1 MPANN
6 SACVLPTMDIAAHDG
21 NDKLKGLAILAGWA
35 ILFLVGIYAYSP
47 GLKGPFMLDDLGSI
61 AELGYLGGVKDW
73 STFKVFVFGGH
84 SGPTGRPL
92 ALLSFLIDANN
103 WPTDS
108 WPFKRTNLVIHLI
121 NGALLGVLISRILAL
136 LQFDK
141 QNARWITLLSTA
153 CWLLHPFLVSTTL
166 YAVQR
171 MAQLS
176 TLFVLVGL
184 IAYLHGRSLINTSK
198 TKAYWTMSLSVA
210 LFTSLAVI
218 SKENGVLLPLLILV
232 VESTVVASQQP
243 RVLRLNGYWAAVF
256 LVLPSSAV
264 ALYLGT
270 SFFQEDFFEVIPPRE
285 FSIYERLLTQ
295 PRILV
300 DYLRHWFIPELYTTG
315 VFQDHFIKST
325 GLLSPLTTV
334 LSVLFHIAVISVSI
348 LKRRRWPLFAL
359 AALFFYASHLLESTV
374 LNLELYFEHRN
385 YLAAVFLFVP
395 LVALLRK
402 KAGRHVFLA
411 VAAVIMLVFGGFTRY
426 SASIWESFPSIVEA
440 SAHKAPTSARA
451 QAQYATQ
458 LFNAQRY
465 DESLQVIER
474 AIDVNPYD
482 PPLLLV
488 NRLIILCQIGRLAA
502 DEFDQVAKKMSGR
515 PYDARAIKLFTE
527 LTSSV
532 VSGKCPEVSIQAL
545 QTMFTDMLLVPQ
557 NADPESMAF
566 SQIKYFIGLV
576 HVNAGDPSMALA
588 AFEASL
594 RARPGASHAMKM
606 AAHMATGEFFD
617 EALFLSELALA
628 QLDEVPQG
636 VLRTGRVRE
645 ADIRAF
651 QAIVRADMRPPPDVD
666 TSRPES

>member
-1 MPANN
+1 
-6 SACVLPTMDIAAHDG
+6 MDLAAQNG
-21 NDKLKGLAILAGWA
+21 NDRLSGFAVLGGWV
-35 ILFLVGIYAYSP
+35 ILFLVGILAYFP

-61 AELGYLGGVKDW
+61 AELGHLGGVKDW

-84 SGPTGRPL
+84 AGPTGRPL
-92 ALLSFLIDANN
+92 ALLSFLIDANS
-103 WPTDS
+103 WPTDP

-121 NGALLGVLISRILAL
+121 NGALLGILITRILAL

-141 QNARWITLLSTA
+141 QNARWIALLSTA

-176 TLFVLVGL
+176 TLFVLSGL
-184 IAYLHGRSLINTSK
+184 ITYLRGRSLINTSK
-198 TKAYWTMSLSVA
+198 TKAYWTMSLSIA

-218 SKENGVLLPLLILV
+218 SKENGVLLPLLVLV

-243 RVLRLNGYWAAVF
+243 RLLRLNGYWVAVF
-256 LVLPSSAV
+256 LILPSTAV
-264 ALYLGT
+264 ALYLGS
-270 SFFQEDFFEVIPPRE
+270 SFFQDDFFKVVPPRD

-334 LSVLFHIAVISVSI
+334 LSVLLHVAVVSMSI

-374 LNLELYFEHRN
+374 LNLEMYFEHRN

-395 LVALLRK
+395 LVALLQK

-411 VAAVIMLVFGGFTRY
+411 VAVAIVVLLGGFTRY
-426 SASIWESFPSIVEA
+426 SASVWESFPSIVEA
-440 SAHKAPTSARA
+440 SARKAPTSARA

-465 DESLQVIER
+465 DESLKVIER
-474 AIDVNPYD
+474 AIEVNPYD
-482 PPLLLV
+482 PPLLLI
-488 NRLIILCQIGRLAA
+488 NRLIILCQTGDLSA
-502 DEFDQVAKKMSGR
+502 DEFQQVATSMSGE
-515 PYDARAIKLFTE
+515 PYDARAIKLYTG

-532 VSGKCPEVSIQAL
+532 VSGKCPDVSLGAL
-545 QTMFTDMLLVPQ
+545 RAMFTEMLLVPQ
-557 NADPESMAF
+557 NADPGSLAY
-566 SQIKYFIGLV
+566 SQIKYFVGLV
-576 HVNAGDPSMALA
+576 EVHAGDPSKALA
-588 AFEASL
+588 AFEESL

-606 AAHMATGEFFD
+606 AAHMATAGYLEQ
-617 EALFLSELALA
+617 ALYLSELALA

-636 VLRTGRVRE
+636 VLRTGLVRE

-651 QAIVRADMRPPPDVD
+651 QAIVRADMQSSPDAG
-666 TSRPES
+666 TSRPEP